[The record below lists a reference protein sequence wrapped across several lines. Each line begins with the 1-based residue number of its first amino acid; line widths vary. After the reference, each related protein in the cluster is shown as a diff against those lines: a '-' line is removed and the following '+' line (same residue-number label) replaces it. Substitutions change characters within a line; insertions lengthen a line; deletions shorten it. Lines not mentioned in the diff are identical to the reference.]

1 MCIFSPLQSLQNVF
15 FLPQDNRCLF
25 HIYASGYCA
34 ACIKVSSISIENIKT
49 GTCRSALISI
59 YIKSP
64 AALLPPLI
72 SSFSRAS
79 HRTLIPIISSK
90 NPHRISIY
98 HMSTLTSSFLW
109 GRTSLL
115 DHRMAKERYAIFSRT
130 WPAATGAPAL
140 KFLFSFWCQLGAS
153 VVLVSRRSSRGARR
167 MYAHRLVACA
177 RYCWH
182 SKATRRI
189 MGNRSWC
196 LCAF

>member
-1 MCIFSPLQSLQNVF
+1 MYFFILSSPLRMYVF
-15 FLPQDNRCLF
+15 AQDNRCLF

-34 ACIKVSSISIENIKT
+34 ACIKVSTISIEIENIKI

-72 SSFSRAS
+72 SSFSHAS

-98 HMSTLTSSFLW
+98 HMSVLTSSFLW

-130 WPAATGAPAL
+130 WPVATGAPAL
-140 KFLFSFWCQLGAS
+140 KFLFLFFFF
-153 VVLVSRRSSRGARR
+153 LVPARCFCR
-167 MYAHRLVACA
+167 PRVALKFSESAEDVRPQVGCV
-177 RYCWH
+177 R
-182 SKATRRI
+182 T
-189 MGNRSWC
+189 
-196 LCAF
+196 